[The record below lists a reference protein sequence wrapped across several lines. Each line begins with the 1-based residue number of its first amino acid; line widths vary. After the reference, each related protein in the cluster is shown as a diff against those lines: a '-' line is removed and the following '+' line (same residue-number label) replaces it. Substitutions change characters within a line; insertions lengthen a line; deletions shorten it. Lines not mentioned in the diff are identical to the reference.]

1 MNEPLIIK
9 KYSNRRLY
17 HMGER
22 RYINLDELEDMV
34 QREIVFKVVDA
45 SDDHDITR
53 RVLLQ
58 VLLEQTK
65 AVEPV
70 IPVDVLRFLIRQR
83 GLTRPWEDTLRRLL
97 TMTFNPMN
105 LWSGAFPFL
114 GDGAGAR
121 GPSGPSGPVAPPPN
135 QGEPPPPDAPPPAE
149 PVGASADDQV
159 RDELE
164 MMRRKMA
171 EIEQRLGK

>member
-22 RYINLDELEDMV
+22 RYINLDELEDLV
-34 QREIVFKVVDA
+34 QRDVQFKVVDA

-58 VLLEQTK
+58 VLLEQAK
-65 AVEPV
+65 GVEPV
-70 IPVDVLRFLIRQR
+70 IPSDVLRFLIKQR

-105 LWSGAFPFL
+105 LWSGAFPFF
-114 GDGAGAR
+114 GEASAGRAAS
-121 GPSGPSGPVAPPPN
+121 PPPEAPQPEVAPPPSADAPASAVAEP
-135 QGEPPPPDAPPPAE
+135 EPPA
-149 PVGASADDQV
+149 V
-159 RDELE
+159 RDELD
-164 MMRRKMA
+164 MLRRKM
-171 EIEQRLGK
+171 EELEQRLGK